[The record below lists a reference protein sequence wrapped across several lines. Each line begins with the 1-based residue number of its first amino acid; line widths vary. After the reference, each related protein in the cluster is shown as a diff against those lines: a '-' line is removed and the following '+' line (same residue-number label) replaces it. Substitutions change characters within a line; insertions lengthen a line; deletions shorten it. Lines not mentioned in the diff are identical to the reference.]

1 MPAARRVRDVTF
13 TDYAHDPATAEDIV
27 GHGTHVAGIIAA
39 TANNR
44 LGVTGI
50 CRCDLHVYK
59 IFGDKPD
66 AAIDSWVWGLLGF
79 IFLPWTTLMYI
90 IAWSPVVGINGF
102 WDVLLIVIGVLLD
115 IASYAAKPAFDRR
128 RAY

>member
-1 MPAARRVRDVTF
+1 MCCVVAALF
-13 TDYAHDPATAEDIV
+13 A
-27 GHGTHVAGIIAA
+27 
-39 TANNR
+39 
-44 LGVTGI
+44 LGP
-50 CRCDLHVYK
+50 R
-59 IFGDKPD
+59 
-66 AAIDSWVWGLLGF
+66 AAILFWWLIEPVRWGAAFETFIWPFLGF

-115 IASYAAKPAFDRR
+115 IASYAAKPAYDRR